1 MELKKINLLEIENKK
16 KEFENRI
23 KLKKLNVEII
33 NGIKEIGKVKFENNS
48 KKIIKQ
54 KIKEII
60 IKNGYSIDYIK
71 YVDETSLGDL
81 LTNEIYH
88 YIVIVYKVKEFEFE
102 EKIDLMVGWDSE
114 ITENERY
121 CNGLNIFNRDLLKEI
136 EGIEKRRLN
145 LYDEISNE
153 IEEYNENIQKIL
165 NFNFKYGDI
174 LF

>member
-71 YVDETSLGDL
+71 YVDETNLGDL
-81 LTNEIYH
+81 LTNEIYY

-165 NFNFKYGDI
+165 NFNFKYSDI